1 MGTRRVARVAWR
13 AKVDLELR
21 KGIEVCDARGEVCNA
36 RALGRGPLG
45 AIYVFAKAGRGRGA
59 RGDPR
64 VARPVYRRRAN
75 QRRAKP
81 TTQVFRG
88 YLSGSYV
95 PIRVCFCIALLLCG
109 KY

>member
-45 AIYVFAKAGRGRGA
+45 ATY
-59 RGDPR
+59 
-64 VARPVYRRRAN
+64 
-75 QRRAKP
+75 
-81 TTQVFRG
+81 
-88 YLSGSYV
+88 
-95 PIRVCFCIALLLCG
+95 
-109 KY
+109 

>member
-1 MGTRRVARVAWR
+1 MGTRRVACVAWR

-45 AIYVFAKAGRGRGA
+45 ATYLFAKAGRGRGA

-64 VARPVYRRRAN
+64 VARPVYRRRAH
-75 QRRAKP
+75 QRRAGP
-81 TTQVFRG
+81 VTQVFRL
-88 YLSGSYV
+88 YMSGQYV
-95 PIRVCFCIALLLCG
+95 AIRSDCCKTI
-109 KY
+109 